1 MYQDYETSFYSQN
14 EVKKSV
20 LNSYLWM
27 AIGLMV
33 TGAVSFGLYRS
44 GAFVALIYKMPLLA
58 FALLIAQVVLVIV
71 FSSQLARNTSAMT
84 MKVLFLLYSLTL
96 GFSMT
101 SIFLS
106 YSEGVIFV
114 AFMVAALYF
123 LCLVF
128 IGVTTKKDMSRIGS
142 ICFTGLLAKEN
153 VVGTLA
159 VLLGVGADVAEDDAT
174 LGAALHGEFSTSAA
188 ALSFL
193 AFNLFST
200 PCIAALGAMKRQ
212 LASSKMF
219 SFAIVYLTVWA
230 YVYAFIIYHLGGL
243 IVGQVAFGAGTVVAL
258 VLLAAILYLLFRP
271 EKEKPMM
278 GIKVKAV

>member
-1 MYQDYETSFYSQN
+1 MYQDVETSFYSQN

-101 SIFLS
+101 SIFLT

-123 LCLVF
+123 VCLVL
-128 IGVTTKKDMSRIGS
+128 IGVTTKKDMSRMGS
-142 ICFTGLLAKEN
+142 ICFTGLIAMIISQ
-153 VVGTLA
+153 
-159 VLLGVGADVAEDDAT
+159 VLLSLFGIGMDTRLMCLAGLLLFTGITVWDVQRMNKIMT
-174 LGAALHGEFSTSAA
+174 LNDGTIVSREKLSIYFALELYLDFINI
-188 ALSFL
+188 FL
-193 AFNLFST
+193 YILQL
-200 PCIAALGAMKRQ
+200 LGMG
-212 LASSKMF
+212 SSKD
-219 SFAIVYLTVWA
+219 
-230 YVYAFIIYHLGGL
+230 
-243 IVGQVAFGAGTVVAL
+243 
-258 VLLAAILYLLFRP
+258 
-271 EKEKPMM
+271 
-278 GIKVKAV
+278 

>member
-44 GAFVALIYKMPLLA
+44 GAFVALIYKMPLLS

-123 LCLVF
+123 VCLVL

-142 ICFTGLLAKEN
+142 ICFTGLIAMIISQLLLSLFGIGMDTRLMCL
-153 VVGTLA
+153 VGLLLFTGITVWDVQRMNKIMTLNDGTIVSREKLSIYFA
-159 VLLGVGADVAEDDAT
+159 LELYLDFINIFLYILQLLGMG
-174 LGAALHGEFSTSAA
+174 
-188 ALSFL
+188 
-193 AFNLFST
+193 
-200 PCIAALGAMKRQ
+200 
-212 LASSKMF
+212 SSKD
-219 SFAIVYLTVWA
+219 
-230 YVYAFIIYHLGGL
+230 
-243 IVGQVAFGAGTVVAL
+243 
-258 VLLAAILYLLFRP
+258 
-271 EKEKPMM
+271 
-278 GIKVKAV
+278 